1 MKKIAFFILLCVL
14 SFQLFSKPVVMYSFD
29 ERSDELVEFE
39 KKLVKR
45 LDNFN
50 YEGNISFLSFSDSI
64 LTLSVFEKEYRVPIK
79 QDYIERAIDSI
90 LLYNDYFDSKSDI
103 KIDYIYKNTISSL
116 SKLKR
121 GELYYAKDNDGKI
134 MSLLVSDSTSDIT
147 QLSSLYSRDLV
158 PLLKLEKTSPWF
170 FSINGGFV
178 FTPKLLLSG
187 EVKVKNTSIF
197 YPFNPIVKF
206 KLSKDSLGRLSSFE
220 AVGIGSTLPLSKIF
234 PSSISLLRNSS
245 INGECF
251 LYIGQNPSLIYGA
264 GWEIYLLFMVN
275 QHIGLNVGFENFLI
289 YDDNYKYYCFN
300 SYELKV
306 GVSFRWKK

>member
-14 SFQLFSKPVVMYSFD
+14 SLQLFSKPVVMYSFD

-79 QDYIERAIDSI
+79 QDYIEQAIDSI

-158 PLLKLEKTSPWF
+158 PLLKLEKTSPWI

-187 EVKVKNTSIF
+187 EVKVKNTSFF
-197 YPFNPIVKF
+197 YPFNPVLKF
-206 KLSKDSLGRLSSFE
+206 KISKDSLGRLSLFE
-220 AVGIGSTLPLSKIF
+220 AVGISASLPLSKIF

-251 LYIGQNPSLIYGA
+251 LYIGQNPSLLYGA
-264 GWEIYLLFMVN
+264 GWEIYLLYMLN

-306 GVSFRWKK
+306 GVSFR